1 MFPPGNCHRV
11 LQVDE
16 LREIDFDPAQGSNGE
31 KEEVV
36 VGDIDDSM
44 NEDEESG
51 GSEDEEDR
59 ELLVGMD
66 QNQILELRLRQGY
79 RVDYSSQSAVARAG
93 LSGQV
98 DENEEQDPDYVEP
111 EEPEEKEEVPE
122 EEEEVHS
129 MPQ

>member
-1 MFPPGNCHRV
+1 MSEIET
-11 LQVDE
+11 QM
-16 LREIDFDPAQGSNGE
+16 EIDFDPAQGSKRE
-31 KEEVV
+31 KDEVV

-93 LSGQV
+93 LSGQG

-111 EEPEEKEEVPE
+111 EESEEKEEVPE
-122 EEEEVHS
+122 EEGDIHS